1 MSADSTRAAG
11 TQPDIFT
18 EAEAGSFSSR
28 RPRSLRSWTLR
39 VGSVAVVL
47 AAWQLFAYQ
56 LDPILLPTPVAVA
69 QAMLH
74 ELTTGTLLRAAWV
87 SLVDVAVGFGLALLV
102 GIGAGILMGR
112 YRAVE
117 EVFDPFVSFFNAT
130 PMVALVPVVI
140 IWFGLTLWSRVFF
153 VFILAV
159 WSILVNTV
167 EGIKNVN
174 KGLMEVGTSFGL
186 SEASI
191 VRSISIPGAVPY
203 MLAGVR
209 VGLGKAIIG
218 MIIGEYSI
226 ALAGLGG
233 LAVAYGD
240 AFQTARLLGVIVYT
254 SLFGVLAVAVLQ
266 LLQRRFFPWIAGI
279 SGERR

>member
-1 MSADSTRAAG
+1 MSADRATAVA
-11 TQPDIFT
+11 QPDLVTAT
-18 EAEAGSFSSR
+18 EAGETRVR
-28 RPRSLRSWTLR
+28 RPRGARAWVLRG
-39 VGSVAVVL
+39 VSVFAVL
-47 AAWQLFAYQ
+47 AAWQLFAAQ

-69 QAMLH
+69 QAMVT
-74 ELTTGTLLRAAWV
+74 EVTTGVMLKAAWV
-87 SLVDVAVGFGLALLV
+87 SLVDVALGFGLALAVGLV
-102 GIGAGILMGR
+102 VGVLMGR

-117 EVFDPFVSFFNAT
+117 EMLDPFVSFFNAT

-186 SEASI
+186 SEARI

-203 MLAGVR
+203 IFAGVR

-233 LAVAYGD
+233 LAVSYGD

-254 SLFGVLAVAVLQ
+254 SLFGVLAVVALQ
-266 LLQRRFFPWIAGI
+266 LIQRRFFPWITGVAAN
-279 SGERR
+279 RH